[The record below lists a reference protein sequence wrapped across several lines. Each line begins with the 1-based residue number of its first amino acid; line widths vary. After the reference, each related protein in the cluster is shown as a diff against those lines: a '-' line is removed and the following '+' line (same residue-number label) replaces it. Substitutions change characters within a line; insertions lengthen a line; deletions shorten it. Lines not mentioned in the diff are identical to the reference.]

1 MTPEI
6 IAAKGIHLLYRRVHL
21 AAQCIQLANKQIETA
36 QI

>member
-6 IAAKGIHLLYRRVHL
+6 IAAQGIHLLVHL

-36 QI
+36 QT